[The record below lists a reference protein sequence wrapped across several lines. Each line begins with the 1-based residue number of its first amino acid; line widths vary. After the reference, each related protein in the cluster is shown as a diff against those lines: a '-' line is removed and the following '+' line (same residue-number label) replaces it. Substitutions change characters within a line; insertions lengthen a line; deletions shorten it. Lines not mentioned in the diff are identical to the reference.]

1 MAELMTIS
9 QRPAQLSEYTMS
21 PRYADAIQAR
31 RVAGGENTTGLNRNP
46 SDLRCG
52 FSIVGAVSWISRAED
67 L

>member
-1 MAELMTIS
+1 
-9 QRPAQLSEYTMS
+9 MS

-31 RVAGGENTTGLNRNP
+31 RVARGENATGLNRNP

-52 FSIVGAVSWISRAED
+52 FSIVGAVSWISRVED